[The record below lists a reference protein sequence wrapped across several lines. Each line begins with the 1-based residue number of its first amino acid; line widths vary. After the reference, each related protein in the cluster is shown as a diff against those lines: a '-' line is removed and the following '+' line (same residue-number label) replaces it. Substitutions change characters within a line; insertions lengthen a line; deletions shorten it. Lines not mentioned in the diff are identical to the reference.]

1 MTDSMQ
7 TGFKNSFKVLQRCNE
22 EIQFQLEFSDFLVSK
37 VVLEI
42 PVVSIIVFKKK
53 RHLSEDGKMSIKF
66 RALSGTSFN
75 WSFKLTR

>member
-7 TGFKNSFKVLQRCNE
+7 TGFKNSFKVLRSSNE

-37 VVLEI
+37 VVLKI

-53 RHLSEDGKMSIKF
+53 RHLSEDG
-66 RALSGTSFN
+66 
-75 WSFKLTR
+75 